1 MAVRILTVAEM
12 QESDRQT
19 IAAGTPGAALM
30 EHAGQAVTD
39 IIMRHYAP
47 CPMLV
52 LCGPGN
58 NGGDGFVI
66 ARLLR
71 EAGWI
76 VRIAAM
82 KTANDYSGDA
92 ALMAQQCGGDFEVLS
107 ENLALQDTALVVD
120 ALFGTGFS
128 KALAPD
134 IAAVLQ
140 KIAAANL
147 PVIAVDIPSGI
158 NGDSGATDAATPKA
172 AHTVTFHAKK
182 PGHLLL
188 PGRDYCGQI
197 HVADIGITAEQHLLP
212 ALYENSPA
220 LWHSLFPQ
228 PKTGDNKYSH
238 GHAVIFGGAKMT
250 GAAKLAAHAA
260 MRSGAG
266 LATILCPPKSFDI
279 YAAYKPHLLVE
290 PLAALAEKTAF
301 LQDPR
306 KNAVLLGPGLGVNNE
321 TREAVLA
328 ALAEK
333 DKAVCL
339 DADALSVF
347 HDTPEDLFAAL
358 HENCILTP
366 HDGEFARLF
375 GAIADDKMTD
385 KIARART
392 AAAKSGAVVL
402 LKGADTVIAAPDG
415 RAVINTNAPAFL
427 ATAGAGDV
435 LAGMIT
441 GLLAQHMPAF
451 EVAAAAAW
459 LHGAAAQ
466 KCGRGLVAEDLAEQ
480 LPAVLKELDNHA
492 PSD

>member
-1 MAVRILTVAEM
+1 MPQRILTVAEM
-12 QESDRQT
+12 QESECRT
-19 IAAGTPGAALM
+19 IAAGTSGAALM
-30 EHAGQAVTD
+30 EHAGQAVAD
-39 IIMRHYAP
+39 VVMRHYSP
-47 CPMLV
+47 RPVLV

-66 ARLLR
+66 VRLLKT
-71 EAGWI
+71 AGWP
-76 VRIAAM
+76 VRVAAM
-82 KTANDYSGDA
+82 KAPQDYRGDA
-92 ALMAQQCGGDFEVLS
+92 ALMAEKCGSTFEPLSGDLEL
-107 ENLALQDTALVVD
+107 NDTALVVD

-128 KALAPD
+128 KMLAAD

-140 KIAAANL
+140 KIATANL

-158 NGDSGATDAATPKA
+158 NGDSGAADSATPKA

-188 PGRDYCGQI
+188 PGRDYCGEI
-197 HVADIGITAEQHLLP
+197 HTAAIGITEERHLLP
-212 ALYENSPA
+212 PLYENSPA
-220 LWHSLFPQ
+220 LWQNLLPH
-228 PKTGDNKYSH
+228 PKTSDNKYAR
-238 GHAVIFGGAKMT
+238 GHAVIFGGTKMT

-266 LATILCPPKSFDI
+266 LATILCPPESFDI

-290 PLAALAEKTAF
+290 PLTTLAEKTAF
-301 LQDPR
+301 LKDPR
-306 KNAVLLGPGLGVNNE
+306 KNAVLLGPGLGVNND
-321 TREAVLA
+321 TRDAVLA
-328 ALAEK
+328 ALSEK

-347 HDTPEDLFAAL
+347 QDAPEDLFSAL
-358 HENCILTP
+358 HENSILTP
-366 HDGEFARLF
+366 HEGEFARLF
-375 GAIADDKMTD
+375 DIAGED
-385 KIARART
+385 KIARTRK
-392 AAAKSGAVVL
+392 AAVRSGAVIL

-435 LAGMIT
+435 LAGIIT
-441 GLLAQHMPAF
+441 GLLAQHMPSF
-451 EVAAAAAW
+451 EAAAAGAW

-480 LPAVLKELDNHA
+480 LPAVLKELDKTA

>member
-1 MAVRILTVAEM
+1 MTARILTVAEM
-12 QESDRQT
+12 QESDRKT
-19 IAAGTPGAALM
+19 IAAGTAGAVLM
-30 EHAGQAVTD
+30 EQAGQSVVD
-39 IIMRHYAP
+39 IIIQNYAP
-47 CPMLV
+47 CPVLV

-66 ARLLR
+66 ARLLQ
-71 EAGWI
+71 EAGWA

-82 KTANDYSGDA
+82 KAAADYQGDA
-92 ALMAQQCGGDFEVLS
+92 ALMAKKCGGKFEALS
-107 ENLALQDTALVVD
+107 ETIDLKETALVID

-128 KALAPD
+128 KALAPPLAEMLQN
-134 IAAVLQ
+134 IAVAG
-140 KIAAANL
+140 L

-158 NGDSGATDAATPKA
+158 NGDTGAADPATLKA
-172 AHTVTFHAKK
+172 LHTVTFHAKK

-188 PGRDYCGQI
+188 PGRAYCGQI
-197 HVADIGITAEQHLLP
+197 HITDIGITHEEHTTP
-212 ALYENSPA
+212 PLYENSPA
-220 LWHSLFPQ
+220 LWYPLFPQ
-228 PKTGDNKYSH
+228 PQTGDNKYSH

-266 LATILCPPKSFDI
+266 LATILCPPESFDI
-279 YAAYKPHLLVE
+279 YAEYKAHLLVE
-290 PLAALAEKTAF
+290 PLADIGEKTAF

-306 KNAVLLGPGLGVNNE
+306 KNAVLIGPGLGVTDE
-321 TREAVLA
+321 TRAAVLA
-328 ALAEK
+328 ALAAK

-347 HDTPEDLFAAL
+347 HDAPDALFSAL
-358 HENCILTP
+358 HDNCILTP

-375 GAIADDKMTD
+375 GSIAGD
-385 KIARART
+385 KIARTRK
-392 AAAKSGAVVL
+392 AAEKSGAVVL

-435 LAGMIT
+435 LAGIIT

-451 EVAAAAAW
+451 EAAAAAAW

-466 KCGRGLVAEDLAEQ
+466 KCGRGLVAEDLAEY
-480 LPAVLKELDNHA
+480 LPPILKELDNSA
-492 PSD
+492 PSR